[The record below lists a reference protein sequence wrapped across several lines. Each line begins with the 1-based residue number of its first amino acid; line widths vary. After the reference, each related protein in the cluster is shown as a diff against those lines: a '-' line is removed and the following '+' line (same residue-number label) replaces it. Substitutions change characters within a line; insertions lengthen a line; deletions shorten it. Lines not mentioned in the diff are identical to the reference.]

1 MTPSPGAITAPELDE
16 WPKLPL
22 QQTLS
27 SVRLYWDTQIIF
39 FVIRK
44 LSFINP
50 MAPNSIKR
58 IKVCLSQS
66 APLPAEPEP

>member
-39 FVIRK
+39 FCHQ
-44 LSFINP
+44 
-50 MAPNSIKR
+50 
-58 IKVCLSQS
+58 KVEFYKSHSSQFNKENQSLSQPVCAS
-66 APLPAEPEP
+66 AS